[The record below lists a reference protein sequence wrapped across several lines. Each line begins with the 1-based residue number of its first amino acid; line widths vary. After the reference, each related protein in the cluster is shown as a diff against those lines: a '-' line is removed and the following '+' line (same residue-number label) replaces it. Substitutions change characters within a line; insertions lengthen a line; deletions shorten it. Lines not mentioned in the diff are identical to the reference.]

1 MYSNFCKR
9 RNKLDYELHLSI
21 SFCKHLFLVQKYIF
35 LFHAQ
40 YLL

>member
-1 MYSNFCKR
+1 MYKNFWKR
-9 RNKLDYELHLSI
+9 RNKSDYEVHLSI
-21 SFCKHLFLVQKYIF
+21 GFCKLLFLVQKYIF